1 MANREEKLAKN
12 TILFAAGNFGSKLL
26 QIILV
31 PFYTRVMTDAQYGT
45 VDLLQAI
52 VSLLLPVASL
62 AIYESVFR
70 YAMEKEYDKNA
81 VLSVGLLVSLVG
93 AVILCIGG
101 GVASA
106 FAPVSYVWLVV
117 ANSIFNSLRTLMSQY
132 TRAVGRT
139 ALFSID
145 NILMTL
151 LVLVLNILFIA
162 VFRMGITGY
171 MLGYTLAN
179 LLSAMFLYIML
190 GKQRT
195 LRLSGV
201 RRGLVKEML
210 LFALPLI
217 PNAIC
222 WWISSFLDRVMIVA
236 IVGTAANGLYAAAHK
251 IPSLLSVVVSI
262 FFQAWQMSANEEF
275 KKKDIAG
282 FYSKIFEQISA
293 CIFLLSSVLIILSR
307 PINSIFLG
315 ADYSGAWVYMPPLV
329 LSMTF
334 FSYAQFLGS
343 IYSANKKTNMALVT
357 NLVGVV
363 VNVSLNAVLI
373 PLIGTIGAAVATA
386 VSYLVLW
393 LIRIVDTGKIVPVQ
407 YKITTTVGAS
417 LIVIAQTVLVC
428 LDLDVLATYS
438 LCVAGTVALVVI
450 YHRTLLTMLKFFL
463 GFAKR
468 ILKRR

>member
-31 PFYTRVMTDAQYGT
+31 PFYTRVMSDAQYGT

-52 VSLLLPVASL
+52 VSLLLPIASL

-81 VLSVGLLVSLVG
+81 VLSVGLLISLVG
-93 AVILCIGG
+93 AVVLCAGG
-101 GVASA
+101 GVVCV
-106 FAPVSYVWLVV
+106 FAPASYVWLVI

-139 ALFSID
+139 VLFSID

-151 LVLVLNILFIA
+151 LVLVLNIVFIA
-162 VFRMGITGY
+162 VLRMGITGY

-179 LLSAMFLYIML
+179 LLSAVFLYVML
-190 GKQRT
+190 GEQRK
-195 LRLSGV
+195 LRFSGI
-201 RRGLVKEML
+201 RKGLVKEML

-222 WWISSFLDRVMIVA
+222 WWISSFLDRVMIVSM
-236 IVGTAANGLYAAAHK
+236 VGTAANGLYAAAHK

-275 KKKDIAG
+275 RQKDIAG

-293 CIFLLSSVLIILSR
+293 CIFLLSSVLIVLSR

-315 ADYSGAWVYMPPLV
+315 ADYGGAWVYMPPLV

-334 FSYAQFLGS
+334 FSFAQFLGS

-357 NLVGVV
+357 NLVGVA
-363 VNVSLNAVLI
+363 VNVTLNAVLI

-393 LIRIVDTGKIVPVQ
+393 LVRIIDTGKIVPMR
-407 YKITTTVGAS
+407 YKIVTIVAAS
-417 LIVIAQTVLVC
+417 LIVSAQTVLVC
-428 LDLDVLATYS
+428 ADLDVVVTYS
-438 LCVAGTVALVVI
+438 LCAVGTAALLI
-450 YHRTLLTMLKFFL
+450 MYRRTLFTMVNFFL
-463 GFAKR
+463 RFAKK
-468 ILKRR
+468 ILKGR